1 MKKLIVLLIIFLF
14 FESPIY
20 SQNIDLIYTSKNIG
34 TKNWSIVN
42 DDVMGGISKSNVSIN
57 DSKNLIF
64 KGYLSLENNGGFAS
78 SRIDVRKKN
87 LNGVRFFE
95 IKFMGDGNNYKLR
108 FRQQNMR
115 VSYSCDF
122 KSKKN
127 EWIIVK
133 LPVEKFKATWRG
145 YTYPDYPALNLDK
158 INSLSLHISD
168 KQEGKFNLEIEY
180 IKAIK

>member
-1 MKKLIVLLIIFLF
+1 MKKLIVLLIFFLF
-14 FESPIY
+14 FESPIC
-20 SQNIDLIYTSKNIG
+20 SQNIDLINPSKNIG
-34 TKNWSIVN
+34 IKNWSIVN
-42 DDVMGGISKSNVSIN
+42 DDVMGGISKSNILIN

-78 SRIDVRKKN
+78 SRMDIQRKN
-87 LNGVRFFE
+87 LDGVSFFE

-108 FRQQNMR
+108 FRQENMR

-122 KSKKN
+122 KSQKN
-127 EWIIVK
+127 EWTIVK
-133 LPVEKFKATWRG
+133 LPVENFKATWRG
-145 YTYPDYPALNLDK
+145 YYYSDYPALNLDK